1 MPTSTTTTKPPSSKK
16 KKKKRVKKRVQ
27 HTSLATPRATPTK
40 PRRTPTKKQWV
51 PSQNAR
57 PTVTRWVGQAQRPS
71 APFGSIVPLA
81 PYSDEDYERR
91 SLGAHLAST
100 TTVRKER
107 SINSERVLSTLVA
120 LHKRY
125 ELNRT
130 MSKLAFQN
138 RDMSNVEFVATLKKL
153 YNYHLSKKMC
163 RSLFACIDKDGSGY
177 ISWLELREQMLVM
190 KRMANRRKKQSTAKK
205 AALKVSIP
213 SGLAPGVSKKKK
225 RTKKKKKKDQKGQ
238 KDPSSSPQKKIEAT
252 ANVDTPEKALTL
264 NGRGTRSTQRRNRDG
279 TTWFVA
285 RRSLAPWRGRL
296 TPFVCCLL

>member
-1 MPTSTTTTKPPSSKK
+1 
-16 KKKKRVKKRVQ
+16 
-27 HTSLATPRATPTK
+27 
-40 PRRTPTKKQWV
+40 
-51 PSQNAR
+51 
-57 PTVTRWVGQAQRPS
+57 VGQAQRPS

-205 AALKVSIP
+205 AALKVSAP

-225 RTKKKKKKDQKGQ
+225 RTKKKKKKGQQGQKG
-238 KDPSSSPQKKIEAT
+238 PSSSPQKKIEAT

-264 NGRGTRSTQRRNRDG
+264 NGGGTRSTQRRNRDG

-296 TPFVCCLL
+296 TPFVCCLFCFLIFVCCLLFCCFSLSRRHHQRHGDTGQRSGLVRRRRRPFVVRGK